1 MDLAAVTLIA
11 LGFLSTFALSALF
24 VEVAKEDMARE
35 RTATDE
41 MWARTIEFYRNENAR
56 SVDGRDGRE
65 SRIGE
70 YAPTTNNTRSMW
82 E

>member
-1 MDLAAVTLIA
+1 VNALALVSGIVVA
-11 LGFLSTFALSALF
+11 LLPFVALYRL
-24 VEVAKEDMARE
+24 VARE
-35 RTATDE
+35 ERKIAETATDE